1 MRSPDTRSPLL
12 SKPTSGRSRESAFI
26 AAEYLP
32 DQVVK
37 HLQSDNKS
45 GYDDSPGN
53 DNIEEQEV
61 EEFAKQYFKEV
72 PLHQFTVDGFT
83 YEWMDGQYYKKV
95 NEIKEEGSFGADA
108 LIKKATRNATIKC
121 MGEDV
126 HFATL
131 TKD

>member
-1 MRSPDTRSPLL
+1 M
-12 SKPTSGRSRESAFI
+12 
-26 AAEYLP
+26 
-32 DQVVK
+32 
-37 HLQSDNKS
+37 
-45 GYDDSPGN
+45 
-53 DNIEEQEV
+53 

-131 TKD
+131 TKEQFDIFLSKIEQRKISKTIEFLMNIPCFKS